1 MEKDKKI
8 SVYLTGNG
16 GQSFHDMLSKDA
28 KKLEKILDEGSNSK
42 TFKFTDGETK
52 NKVIVVLDKLFV
64 MEIGSGKG

>member
-8 SVYLTGNG
+8 PVYLTGNG
-16 GQSFHDMLSKDA
+16 GQSFHDMQQGDV
-28 KKLEKILDEGSNSK
+28 KKLEKILDEGSNNK
-42 TFKFTDGETK
+42 TFKFTDGKTK

>member
-1 MEKDKKI
+1 MKKDKV

-16 GQSFHDMLSKDA
+16 GQSYHDMLSKDA

-42 TFKFTDGETK
+42 TFKFVDGKTE